1 MNQDTQIARL
11 QNVRKRYGAVT
22 ALDGIDLEVHR
33 GEVLALL
40 GPNGAGKSTSI
51 AMLLGLQRPDAGS
64 ATLFDRDP
72 QAIEARR
79 RIGVMLQSA
88 TLPATLKV
96 GELLRLT
103 ASYYPRPRPLMAC
116 AELAGVTELLGRPY
130 GGLSGGQQ
138 RRAQF
143 AMAMIGG
150 PDILFLDEP
159 TVGMDIDARQSLWAA
174 IRHTVS
180 EGCAVVLTTHYLEEA
195 EALADRVCVVAAG
208 RVVSQGT
215 VDALRAQ
222 VALRKIRCV
231 TSISQQVLS
240 DWAGVA
246 SVEMQHG
253 RMVIATADAEG
264 VVRKLLAAD
273 HALSELEVQRAGLAE
288 AFQEITRGTDTAKEA
303 A

>member
-51 AMLLGLQRPDAGS
+51 AMLLGLQRPDVGS
-64 ATLFDRDP
+64 ATLFDKDP

-96 GELLRLT
+96 GELIRLT
-103 ASYYPRPRPLMAC
+103 ASYYPQPRSLMAC
-116 AELAGVTELLGRPY
+116 AELAGVVDLLGRQY

-138 RRAQF
+138 RRVQF
-143 AMAMIGG
+143 AMAMVGG

-174 IRHTVS
+174 IRHMVS

-208 RVVSQGT
+208 KVVSQGT

-231 TSISQQVLS
+231 TSVSETVISS
-240 DWAGVA
+240 WEGVA
-246 SVEMQHG
+246 SIEIHHG
-253 RMVIATADAEG
+253 RKVIATADAEG

-273 HALSELEVQRAGLAE
+273 YALSELEVQRAGLAE
-288 AFQEITRGTDTAKEA
+288 AFQEITRSTDTAKEA